1 MESEQILEEQH
12 ITEEQVVEEEEEEE
26 EYNNNNNY
34 YDKDRWDEGGLSD
47 CGFSILCH
55 ETLMSIGGCMHHIFG
70 EPSDKMSRNMKGVGN
85 YVQEASYAVRDFRR
99 GTLYKDEFRF
109 KTDDLELDEE
119 EEEAVMA
126 AAATEEEREEE
137 QQHWM
142 LRLESKSPYGFK
154 TVPMLS

>member
-1 MESEQILEEQH
+1 
-12 ITEEQVVEEEEEEE
+12 
-26 EYNNNNNY
+26 
-34 YDKDRWDEGGLSD
+34 
-47 CGFSILCH
+47 
-55 ETLMSIGGCMHHIFG
+55 
-70 EPSDKMSRNMKGVGN
+70 MKGVGN

-99 GTLYKDEFRF
+99 GTLQKDEFRF

-126 AAATEEEREEE
+126 AAVEEEEREEE

>member
-1 MESEQILEEQH
+1 MMESEQILEEQY
-12 ITEEQVVEEEEEEE
+12 ISEDQVEQEEEE
-26 EYNNNNNY
+26 EYNNNNY
-34 YDKDRWDEGGLSD
+34 FYDKDRWDEGGLSD

-70 EPSDKMSRNMKGVGN
+70 EPSENMSRNMKGVGN

-99 GTLYKDEFRF
+99 GTLQKDEFRF

-119 EEEAVMA
+119 EEEAVMSA
-126 AAATEEEREEE
+126 ASAEEGREEE

-142 LRLESKSPYGFK
+142 LRLDSKSPYGLK